1 MKILITGASGLIGR
15 DLTKILSK
23 KYKVVAIYKS
33 KSFKK
38 IKNVIWVKIDFTK
51 KKNLKIPKFNFSLI
65 INCAID
71 QKYKDKNFSKY
82 KETNLNLINNLLNYV
97 LKNNVNLFL
106 NLSSI
111 DVYGEVN
118 KKILIESYRP
128 RKVNAYGKIKSLCE
142 KKIER
147 KKINYLN
154 LRLPGVLCDPSLNN
168 LERTW
173 LNSVFENFLKKKKI
187 KIHNI
192 NNYFNNLTTTDEIAR
207 FIDFL
212 IKKKIS
218 TKGTFNF
225 ACTKP
230 IKLKDLIYSSKKI
243 MNSSSKIEIIKTT
256 KKKSFEISTKKL
268 RKRFQFSTKP
278 TKVIVEKYLKNL
290 IHEKR
295 NA

>member
-23 KYKVVAIYKS
+23 DYEIVALYNK

-38 IKNVIWVKIDFTK
+38 IKNVIWVKRDLTK
-51 KKNLKIPKFNFSLI
+51 KRNLGLPKFNFSLM

-82 KETNLNLINNLLNYV
+82 KEANINLINNLLNYV
-97 LKNNVNLFL
+97 VKNNVNLFL

-118 KKILIESYRP
+118 KKLLVESYKP
-128 RKVNAYGKIKSLCE
+128 RKVNAYGKIKNLCE

-154 LRLPGVLCDPSLNN
+154 LRLPGVLCDPSFNH

-173 LNSVFENFLKKKKI
+173 LNSIFENFFKKKKI

-192 NNYFNNLTTTDEIAR
+192 NNEFNNLTTTDEIAR

-230 IKLKDLIYSSKKI
+230 IKIKDLIYRSKKI
-243 MNSSSKIEIIKTT
+243 INSSSKIEIIKKT

-268 RKRFQFSTKP
+268 QKRFKFLTKP
-278 TKVIVEKYLKNL
+278 TKIIIEKYLKNL